1 MTWYGHVHSYSRTC
15 PVFQRVCMP
24 PRADGSAG
32 APVHVL
38 IGHAGAPFSWTV
50 NDATPPYYAAV
61 AVEHGYMRATATRT
75 AMRMQVPLGAPPP
88 PPPTP
93 PFHLRFKRFEV

>member
-88 PPPTP
+88 PHPPL
-93 PFHLRFKRFEV
+93 PFKV